1 MTENT
6 QTRPHRWL
14 RPALVVS
21 AVVVVAGIAGG
32 SAALAAQPT
41 PADGSVAATSA
52 PTPGADGAG
61 PTPGAEATAPAPGDE
76 ATAPAPGEG
85 TRPTPP
91 TEGAGPG
98 AGECADR
105 PAPRRAAVL
114 RWFSWRRNGF
124 RTAPGAVLLRTG
136 AVWRTLVVVPLP
148 RVQSVAFDQGPLL
161 RRLRLARVRVHTVQ
175 GPITADIGAID
186 QDDAHGF
193 FEDVSRLAVE
203 AARAD
208 RTHRWLERASGREEE
223 RR

>member
-1 MTENT
+1 VLGGHSL
-6 QTRPHRWL
+6 PG
-14 RPALVVS
+14 LVEG
-21 AVVVVAGIAGG
+21 AGAP
-32 SAALAAQPT
+32 ALAADPSALAAV
-41 PADGSVAATSA
+41 ADERDRLADEQAERTLSLVHDALGSS
-52 PTPGADGAG
+52 
-61 PTPGAEATAPAPGDE
+61 GAEGGFT
-76 ATAPAPGEG
+76 TS
-85 TRPTPP
+85 
-91 TEGAGPG
+91 
-98 AGECADR
+98 
-105 PAPRRAAVL
+105 PRRAAVL
-114 RWFSWRRNGF
+114 RWASWRRNGF

-186 QDDAHGF
+186 EDDARGF

-223 RR
+223 GR